1 MPESTE
7 KFMRHMKYFL
17 FFLALFVLGWG
28 FTPYPEWFLGL
39 ILGTV
44 ISVYNHWL
52 LYQKVKKFTEA
63 VATGGKAVTLGSLS
77 RMAAAVLGVVI
88 AVRFPEYINL
98 YGVIIGIMTS
108 YIVIIIDSFVT
119 LFKAVGKRGE

>member
-7 KFMRHMKYFL
+7 QFMRHMKYFL
-17 FFLALFVLGWG
+17 FFLAFFVLGWG
-28 FTPYPEWFLGL
+28 FTSHQEWFAGL

-44 ISVYNHWL
+44 ISGYNHWL
-52 LYQKVKKFTEA
+52 LHKKVKRFTDA
-63 VATGGKAVTLGSLS
+63 VAGGGKAVTLGSLS

-88 AVRFPEYINL
+88 ATRFPEHLNL

>member
-7 KFMRHMKYFL
+7 QFMRHMKYFL
-17 FFLALFVLGWG
+17 FFLAFFVLGWG
-28 FTPYPEWFLGL
+28 VTPYQEWFLGL

-44 ISVYNHWL
+44 ISIYSHWL
-52 LYQKVKKFTEA
+52 LHKKVKKFTEA
-63 VATGGKAVTLGSLS
+63 VAEGRKAVTLGSFS
-77 RMAAAVLGVVI
+77 RMAAAILGVVI
-88 AVRFPEYINL
+88 AMRYPENLNL

>member
-7 KFMRHMKYFL
+7 QFMRHMKYFL
-17 FFLALFVLGWG
+17 FFLAFFVIGWG
-28 FTPYPEWFLGL
+28 FTPYPDWFLGL

-44 ISVYNHWL
+44 ISLYSHWL
-52 LYQKVKKFTEA
+52 LHKKVKKFTEA
-63 VATGGKAVTLGSLS
+63 VAEGRKAVTLGSFS
-77 RMAAAVLGVVI
+77 RMAAAILGVVI
-88 AVRFPEYINL
+88 AMRYPETLNL

>member
-1 MPESTE
+1 MPEST
-7 KFMRHMKYFL
+7 KQFMRHMKYFL
-17 FFLALFVLGWG
+17 FLLAFFVIGWG
-28 FTPYPEWFLGL
+28 FTSYQEWFLGL

-44 ISVYNHWL
+44 ISIYSHWL
-52 LYQKVKKFTEA
+52 LHKKVKKFTEA
-63 VATGGKAVTLGSLS
+63 VAEGRKAVTLGSFS

-88 AVRFPEYINL
+88 AMRYPETLSL

>member
-7 KFMRHMKYFL
+7 QFMRHMKYFL
-17 FFLALFVLGWG
+17 FFLAFFVLGWG
-28 FTPYPEWFLGL
+28 VTPYQEWFLGL

-44 ISVYNHWL
+44 ISIYSHWL
-52 LYQKVKKFTEA
+52 LHKKVKKFTEA
-63 VATGGKAVTLGSLS
+63 VAEGGKAVTLGSFS
-77 RMAAAVLGVVI
+77 RMAAAILGVVI
-88 AVRFPEYINL
+88 AMRYPETLNL

>member
-7 KFMRHMKYFL
+7 QFMRHMKYFL
-17 FFLALFVLGWG
+17 FFLAFFVLGWG
-28 FTPYPEWFLGL
+28 VTPYQEWFLGL

-44 ISVYNHWL
+44 ISIYSHL
-52 LYQKVKKFTEA
+52 LLHKKVKRFTEA
-63 VATGGKAVTLGSLS
+63 VAEGRKAVTLGSFS
-77 RMAAAVLGVVI
+77 RMAAAILGVVI
-88 AVRFPEYINL
+88 AMRYPETLNL

>member
-7 KFMRHMKYFL
+7 QFMRHMKYFL
-17 FFLALFVLGWG
+17 FFLAFFVLGWG
-28 FTPYPEWFLGL
+28 ITPYQEWFLGL

-44 ISVYNHWL
+44 ISIYSHWL
-52 LYQKVKKFTEA
+52 LHKKVKRFTEA
-63 VATGGKAVTLGSLS
+63 VAEGRKAVTLGSFS
-77 RMAAAVLGVVI
+77 RMAAAILGVVI
-88 AVRFPEYINL
+88 AMRYPETLNL

>member
-7 KFMRHMKYFL
+7 QFMRHMKYFL
-17 FFLALFVLGWG
+17 FFLAFFVLGWG
-28 FTPYPEWFLGL
+28 ITPYQDWFLGL

-44 ISVYNHWL
+44 ISIYSHWL
-52 LYQKVKKFTEA
+52 LHKKVKRFTEA
-63 VATGGKAVTLGSLS
+63 VAEGRKAVTLGSFS
-77 RMAAAVLGVVI
+77 RMAAAILGVVI
-88 AVRFPEYINL
+88 AMRYPETLNL